1 MKDVNA
7 MYWYE
12 LFKLY
17 RKINKRQEFY
27 TSLFTSGGIHETYL
41 AKELNLISAVSC
53 ELIERRARWYKEMY
67 PQTEMVCDD
76 ITKPGVLEHLI
87 KLHKEKGCTGLIA
100 SPVCRDF
107 TLANTKRNPHS
118 KRAQLYK
125 YILEFVR
132 RTRPDWIVIEN
143 SDQMMKV
150 RVDGKIVGMK
160 IVDALKAMGYYV
172 DHGVQDCAGFNT
184 PQHRRRT
191 IIIAHK
197 YRQCHLPTPS
207 DKIITLREAIGDL
220 PILECGQKSNIKR
233 HDASMFNWSASQIA
247 IMAHTPSGKSAQ
259 DNKPPFRPCN
269 KDGSPCKASF
279 KCAFQR
285 RDWNDACN
293 TILQDSKSISGFRT
307 CHPGNFIGYDKD
319 GLPLYDSCRP
329 LTILELLRVTGLP
342 DNFPIPTWA
351 SDNLI
356 RQMMGECWAPK
367 HCLEV
372 IRSLIS

>member
-1 MKDVNA
+1 MHWHLFNNKI
-7 MYWYE
+7 
-12 LFKLY
+12 FKLQ
-17 RKINKRQEFY
+17 KKSNNKQELY

-67 PQTEMVCDD
+67 PQTEMVYDD

-87 KLHKEKGCTGLIA
+87 KLHKEKGCTTGLIA

-107 TLANTKRNPHS
+107 TLANNKRNPNS

-125 YILEFVR
+125 YVLEFVR

-160 IVDALKAMGYYV
+160 IVDELKAMGYYV
-172 DHGVQDCAGFNT
+172 DHGVQDCACFNT

-197 YRQCHLPTPS
+197 YKQCHLPVPS

-285 RDWNDACN
+285 RDWKNACN

>member
-1 MKDVNA
+1 MKDINA

-17 RKINKRQEFY
+17 KKINKKQELY

-107 TLANTKRNPHS
+107 TLANTKRNPNS

-125 YILEFVR
+125 YVLEFVR
-132 RTRPDWIVIEN
+132 RTRPNWIVIEN

-150 RVDGKIVGMK
+150 RVDGKIVAMK
-160 IVDALKAMGYYV
+160 IVDELKAMGYYV

-197 YRQCHLPTPS
+197 YKQCYLPAQS

-233 HDASMFNWSASQIA
+233 HDASMFNWSTSQIA

-269 KDGSPCKASF
+269 KDGSPCKARF

-285 RDWNDACN
+285 RDWNDSCN